1 MSQQLNRTLK
11 SSIQLYWQCA
21 VVCLE
26 FKKLGKNGVEVP
38 VLGLGTWG
46 MGGFSDRHLGGEDKA
61 VRALR
66 LGLELGMRFV
76 DTAEAYA
83 HGHSE
88 EVVGMAVG
96 EERES
101 VFIATKVS
109 AENLGYEAVLRSC
122 EASLKRLKTKYVDL
136 YQVHWPN
143 TRIPIGETMK
153 AMEKLAEEGKV
164 REIGVSNFSVQ
175 QTREAQ
181 EALSKKTLA
190 SNQVEYSLVER
201 SIEEDLLPYCTKEH
215 VTIIAYSPVARGRIP
230 GGGREER
237 WEILDRIAEKYGK
250 TRTQVALNWL
260 ICKEPVVAI
269 PKAGELEHVR
279 ENAGSVGWALKRE
292 DQDGLSKAFS

>member
-1 MSQQLNRTLK
+1 
-11 SSIQLYWQCA
+11 
-21 VVCLE
+21 LE
-26 FKKLGKNGVEVP
+26 FKKLGKTGVDIP

-46 MGGFSDRHLGGEDKA
+46 IGGFSDRHLGGEDKA

-66 LGLELGMRFV
+66 LGLELGMRFI
-76 DTAEAYA
+76 DTAEVYA
-83 HGHSE
+83 RGHSE
-88 EVVGMAVG
+88 DVVGMAVG

-109 AENLGYEAVLRSC
+109 PENLSYEDVLRSC
-122 EASLKRLKTKYVDL
+122 EASLKRLRTNYVDL

-153 AMEKLAEEGKV
+153 AMEKLAEEGRV

-201 SIEEDLLPYCTKEH
+201 SIEGDLLPYCVKEH
-215 VTIIAYSPVARGRIP
+215 VTIIAYSPVARGHIP

-237 WEILDRIAEKYGK
+237 WRILDGIAEEYGK

-269 PKAGELEHVR
+269 PKAVSLEHVR
-279 ENAGSVGWALKRE
+279 ENAGAVGWRIKRE
-292 DQDGLSKAFS
+292 DQDALSKAFA